1 MFNSNI
7 APQTLSHQQ
16 AQLQET
22 RIAKCENDIAGM
34 LEKEGIVPASMS
46 RDAAHFLWQLV
57 YEQQQPQYG
66 IEIDGLKYI
75 YNTYPKLVERYE
87 LKFHVETVRKQII
100 RPLEKTGLL
109 DSCKPRVHF
118 SYHEKGYRVNLEV
131 ARNLMAAY
139 YEWYQ
144 SHKLSS
150 QRKRDSETK
159 NQYSD
164 SNRMNSTPAPTESGQ
179 QTASLNTKNRHDEL
193 ARESPDDNISKIC
206 SEKNCQ
212 QETGSTALTELNQE
226 STTSRSTSEV
236 GETANDQQL
245 DPALSTGSEEEHYS
259 APQMCDETLI
269 NGAWKSAEER
279 ELFAQDIYAMLKNL
293 ASVELNSPEGYTN
306 ALLQRL
312 DAPKARWREAPHR
325 GGDSRSLATLEKWRN
340 GEPFEVLFPQFAV
353 AETPSSQSEA
363 VQEEV
368 NRGSAQGQACSGK
381 SAAREGNLQEWQI
394 KAEDT
399 GLLEQGY
406 QVGEIY
412 PQFLQWATGK
422 LKYHPDLTDYAAKA
436 HALKKLTFERQLA
449 FELWKEFKRLIVREM
464 EDKQEQQKKGQPYYV
479 PNWMKLPPD
488 TPVKKAREA
497 SLELSQAQWD
507 EQQRLEATRAQ
518 IEGEKEQLS
527 SSLPGSSSD
536 SEEAASE
543 GQSSFS
549 FGQWYDLAKAQGL
562 VEASVEASVGKQQ
575 GIRILLKDSQQW
587 VWWEDLLQQGYTWEY
602 LQHQQEQAEQ
612 AETKDDEASS
622 PGCWVETIR
631 RLVEQVKE
639 TVYESWAV
647 SAINNALTE
656 VSEIERETIL
666 ALARNALSPDSLNQ
680 IEVGF

>member
-1 MFNSNI
+1 MKIISR
-7 APQTLSHQQ
+7 QQVSHQATQ
-16 AQLQET
+16 SQET

-100 RPLEKTGLL
+100 RPLEKTGFL

-131 ARNLMAAY
+131 ARNFMAAY

-150 QRKRDSETK
+150 QGKRDSETK
-159 NQYSD
+159 TQCSD

-179 QTASLNTKNRHDEL
+179 QTASLNTKYRHDKPTG
-193 ARESPDDNISKIC
+193 ESTDDNLSKLY

-212 QETGSTALTELNQE
+212 EETAGTPPTELNQE
-226 STTSRSTSEV
+226 STTSRFTSEV
-236 GETANDQQL
+236 GETANGNKL
-245 DPALSTGSEEEHYS
+245 DPVLSTGSQENHYS
-259 APQMCDETLI
+259 APEMCAKTKV
-269 NGAWKSAEER
+269 NGDWESAEER
-279 ELFAQDIYAMLKNL
+279 DLFAQDIYAMLKNL

-312 DAPKARWREAPHR
+312 DR
-325 GGDSRSLATLEKWRN
+325 GGDSRSLATLEKWRD

-353 AETPSSQSEA
+353 AATPRSQSEA
-363 VQEEV
+363 VQGEV
-368 NRGSAQGQACSGK
+368 NRGSVQGRACSGK
-381 SAAREGNLQEWQI
+381 SATREEDLQEWQI

-464 EDKQEQQKKGQPYYV
+464 EDKQEQQKKGQPYYT
-479 PNWMKLPPD
+479 PDWMKLSPD

-612 AETKDDEASS
+612 TETKDDEASS

-656 VSEIERETIL
+656 VSEIEQETIL